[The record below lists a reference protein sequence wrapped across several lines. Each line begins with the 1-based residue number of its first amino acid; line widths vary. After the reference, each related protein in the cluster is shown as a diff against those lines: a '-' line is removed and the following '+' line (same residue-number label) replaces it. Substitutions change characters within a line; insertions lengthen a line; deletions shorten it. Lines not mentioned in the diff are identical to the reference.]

1 MAQCSPIEPGFLRAD
16 HVAQGESDAELVEQ
30 IRSGRLASFEKLYDR
45 HCLAARHVA
54 AAQADNA
61 ADVDDVVADA
71 FAYILHSLAA
81 GKGPDTFFRG
91 YLLTAV
97 RRIAHKHNQ
106 AATRASVT
114 GDDFVLDSKHVD
126 ADPVIADFES
136 SAIAGAFATLPTR
149 WQEVLWYVDIEGMK
163 PAAASPLL
171 GVTPNAIS
179 SLVLRARERLRQAYL
194 QNHVGSAVGEVC
206 EEYSNQLGA
215 YARNGLGSRSAGKI
229 REHLD
234 NCSKCTALL
243 VDLND
248 MQSAMRAVLF
258 PMVAGIA
265 FTGAIPALS
274 AGVGGTAISAVGSH
288 SAHGALPLLL
298 KMGTGVLAA
307 SVVAVGAAVA
317 MGGTGAPTADVPVA
331 EASLVPGP
339 TIVPSQTT
347 APAEQSPMVPAAEET
362 VRRQE
367 QLPPTVPAL
376 VMPSSP
382 RLVSPGPIL
391 SARQTSQAW
400 GSSPVASVPPLFP
413 GFAGPVDP
421 IPTTLPTVLP
431 TPGATPTVAGT
442 PSPTPQVAAS
452 FRVDPGT
459 SAAELNIVVIFSL
472 REETAPATAEAVF
485 TISGGAQ
492 MIPGKLIEPAGWTCR
507 TDNTVIDQFRCTSD
521 NVDPDRLV
529 FSMGVYKSDSS
540 RTRTMDYT
548 FSGGGMETARFSN
561 DF

>member
-1 MAQCSPIEPGFLRAD
+1 MLMTLLQTPLRIF
-16 HVAQGESDAELVEQ
+16 S
-30 IRSGRLASFEKLYDR
+30 IRSLLVRGGR
-45 HCLAARHVA
+45 
-54 AAQADNA
+54 
-61 ADVDDVVADA
+61 
-71 FAYILHSLAA
+71 IHSS
-81 GKGPDTFFRG
+81 GG

-97 RRIAHKHNQ
+97 RRLAHKHNQ

-126 ADPVIADFES
+126 TDPVIADFES

-149 WQEVLWYVDIEGMK
+149 WQEVLWYVDIEGGMK

-234 NCSKCTALL
+234 NCSKCMALL

-248 MQSAMRAVLF
+248 MQSAMRAVVF
-258 PMVAGIA
+258 PPMVAGIA

-288 SAHGALPLLL
+288 SAHG
-298 KMGTGVLAA
+298 GFA
-307 SVVAVGAAVA
+307 SVVEDGYRRVGGFSCCCWCCRSNGRDRCADRRCSCRGGITGTRAHHCAEPNDGACRAIADGPGRGGDSQAEGTVA
-317 MGGTGAPTADVPVA
+317 SNGST
-331 EASLVPGP
+331 LV
-339 TIVPSQTT
+339 
-347 APAEQSPMVPAAEET
+347 
-362 VRRQE
+362 R
-367 QLPPTVPAL
+367 
-376 VMPSSP
+376 PSSP

-413 GFAGPVDP
+413 GGLLALSTRSRLHFQRCYRRRALRRPLQVHLHQRRRLLRHFA
-421 IPTTLPTVLP
+421 
-431 TPGATPTVAGT
+431 
-442 PSPTPQVAAS
+442 
-452 FRVDPGT
+452 
-459 SAAELNIVVIFSL
+459 
-472 REETAPATAEAVF
+472 
-485 TISGGAQ
+485 
-492 MIPGKLIEPAGWTCR
+492 
-507 TDNTVIDQFRCTSD
+507 
-521 NVDPDRLV
+521 
-529 FSMGVYKSDSS
+529 
-540 RTRTMDYT
+540 
-548 FSGGGMETARFSN
+548 
-561 DF
+561 

>member
-1 MAQCSPIEPGFLRAD
+1 MAQCSPIKPGVLLAG
-16 HVAQGESDAELVEQ
+16 HLAQGQSDAELVEQ
-30 IRSGRLASFEKLYDR
+30 VRSGQLASFEKLYDR
-45 HCLAARHVA
+45 HRSAARHVA
-54 AAQADNA
+54 SAQADNA

-81 GKGPDTFFRG
+81 GKGPDTFFRA

-114 GDDFVLDSKHVD
+114 GDNFVLDSTHVD
-126 ADPVIADFES
+126 IDQVISEFES

-215 YARNGLGSRSAGKI
+215 YARNGLGSRSMGKV
-229 REHLD
+229 RAHLD
-234 NCSKCTALL
+234 TCAKCTALL
-243 VDLND
+243 LDLND
-248 MQSAMRAVLF
+248 MQSAMRGVIF
-258 PMVAGIA
+258 PLVAGIA
-265 FTGAIPALS
+265 FTGAIPDLS
-274 AGVGGTAISAVGSH
+274 VGVGVTATSAVTTH
-288 SAHGALPLLL
+288 SAHGSMPLLL
-298 KMGTGVLAA
+298 KVGAGVLAA

-331 EASLVPGP
+331 EASLAPGP
-339 TIVPSQTT
+339 TIVPSQPT
-347 APAEQSPMVPAAEET
+347 ATAEQSPMVPAAEGT
-362 VRRQE
+362 VGRQKR
-367 QLPPTVPAL
+367 LHPTVPAL
-376 VMPSSP
+376 VRPSSP
-382 RLVSPGPIL
+382 RLVSPDPIL
-391 SARQTSQAW
+391 SPRQASRAHR
-400 GSSPVASVPPLFP
+400 SSPVVSTPPLFP
-413 GFAGPVDP
+413 GFPVPVDP
-421 IPTTLPTVLP
+421 IPTTAPSALP
-431 TPGATPTVAGT
+431 TPGATPTVTGV
-442 PSPTPQVAAS
+442 PSPGPEVAVT

-459 SAAELNIVVIFSL
+459 SASEVNIIIIFSL
-472 REETAPATAEAVF
+472 REGAVPATAEAVF
-485 TISGGAQ
+485 SISAGAQ

-507 TDNTVIDQFRCTSD
+507 TDIVVNDQFRCTSD
-521 NVDPDRLV
+521 NIDPDTLV

-540 RTRTMDYT
+540 QTRTMDYT
-548 FSGGGMETARFSN
+548 FSGGGNETAHFSN